1 MGIFGRLDCLT
12 GMPLTLLF
20 PPGPLYARY
29 RAVEDALD
37 FARRMHERQAALRNA
52 HPASYEPDVHAIV
65 LAFNLRVI
73 GRKMDALAAA
83 FRSEIRVGQY
93 GGISSATSELQAALQ
108 HYNAAVATRDAW
120 DNPVDASVNVLDLA
134 FDCLA
139 SLESDIL
146 AFEQQN

>member
-1 MGIFGRLDCLT
+1 
-12 GMPLTLLF
+12 MPITLLF

-37 FARRMHERQAALRNA
+37 FARRMHERQLALRSA

-73 GRKMDALAAA
+73 GRKLDALAAA
-83 FRSEIRVGQY
+83 FRAEIRTGQR
-93 GGISSATSELQAALQ
+93 GGVSVETLELQAALQ

-139 SLESDIL
+139 SLERDIQ
-146 AFEQQN
+146 AFEAQN

>member
-1 MGIFGRLDCLT
+1 
-12 GMPLTLLF
+12 MPLTLLF

-37 FARRMHERQAALRNA
+37 FARGMHERQLALRAA
-52 HPASYEPDVHAIV
+52 HPGSYEPDVHAIV

-73 GRKMDALAAA
+73 GRKMDALVAA
-83 FRSEIRVGQY
+83 FRSEIRVGQR
-93 GGISSATSELQAALQ
+93 GGVSAETSELQAALQ
-108 HYNAAVATRDAW
+108 HYNAAVAARDAW

-139 SLESDIL
+139 SVARDVH
-146 AFEQQN
+146 AFEEEN

>member
-1 MGIFGRLDCLT
+1 MRSAACLS
-12 GMPLTLLF
+12 GMPITLLF

-37 FARRMHERQAALRNA
+37 FARRMHERQLALRSA

-73 GRKMDALAAA
+73 GRKLDALAAA
-83 FRSEIRVGQY
+83 FRAEIRTGQR
-93 GGISSATSELQAALQ
+93 GGVSVETLELQAALQ

-139 SLESDIL
+139 SLERDIQ
-146 AFEQQN
+146 AFEAQN